1 MLEFEWIVSLAAI
14 IVVDILLAGDNA
26 VVIAMAARRLPP
38 EHRKRAIWGGTAL
51 AILVR
56 VSLVFFVTFLLRLP
70 GLQIVGGSLLLI
82 VAWRMTH
89 PEESRAPGDDK
100 SAANLREAIM
110 AIVVADTV
118 MGLDNILAVAGAAR
132 GDFTLVIVGFLL
144 SIPIM
149 VAGSFFILRMLEKR
163 PWLALA
169 GGRCCSPLRRECF
182 WTTRSSPIGWRGR
195 SFGSGG
201 WWRRRFR
208 CRGFCSLISG
218 RIRARGRRPS
228 PDNLWRAV
236 AISARAQ
243 RH

>member
-132 GDFTLVIVGFLL
+132 GDFTLVIVGF
-144 SIPIM
+144 
-149 VAGSFFILRMLEKR
+149 
-163 PWLALA
+163 
-169 GGRCCSPLRRECF
+169 C
-182 WTTRSSPIGWRGR
+182 
-195 SFGSGG
+195 
-201 WWRRRFR
+201 
-208 CRGFCSLISG
+208 
-218 RIRARGRRPS
+218 
-228 PDNLWRAV
+228 
-236 AISARAQ
+236 
-243 RH
+243 

>member
-89 PEESRAPGDDK
+89 PEESRAPGRRQK
-100 SAANLREAIM
+100 RRQF
-110 AIVVADTV
+110 
-118 MGLDNILAVAGAAR
+118 AR
-132 GDFTLVIVGFLL
+132 SDYGH
-144 SIPIM
+144 
-149 VAGSFFILRMLEKR
+149 
-163 PWLALA
+163 
-169 GGRCCSPLRRECF
+169 
-182 WTTRSSPIGWRGR
+182 
-195 SFGSGG
+195 
-201 WWRRRFR
+201 RRR
-208 CRGFCSLISG
+208 
-218 RIRARGRRPS
+218 
-228 PDNLWRAV
+228 
-236 AISARAQ
+236 
-243 RH
+243 RHGDGA

>member
-1 MLEFEWIVSLAAI
+1 MAAI

-89 PEESRAPGDDK
+89 PEEARAPGDDK

-110 AIVVADTV
+110 AIVIADTV
-118 MGLDNILAVAGAAR
+118 MGL
-132 GDFTLVIVGFLL
+132 
-144 SIPIM
+144 
-149 VAGSFFILRMLEKR
+149 
-163 PWLALA
+163 
-169 GGRCCSPLRRECF
+169 
-182 WTTRSSPIGWRGR
+182 
-195 SFGSGG
+195 
-201 WWRRRFR
+201 
-208 CRGFCSLISG
+208 
-218 RIRARGRRPS
+218 
-228 PDNLWRAV
+228 
-236 AISARAQ
+236 
-243 RH
+243 

>member
-89 PEESRAPGDDK
+89 PEEARAPGDDK

-149 VAGSFFILRMLEKR
+149 VAGSFLILRMLEKR

-169 GGRCCSPLRRECF
+169 GGALLFAIAARMFLDDPLVADRLAWSEF
-182 WTTRSSPIGWRGR
+182 WEWGLVAAAFPLSWVLLAY
-195 SFGSGG
+195 FGPYS
-201 WWRRRFR
+201 
-208 CRGFCSLISG
+208 
-218 RIRARGRRPS
+218 RARTAAKPR
-228 PDNLWRAV
+228 
-236 AISARAQ
+236 
-243 RH
+243 